1 MKQTVN
7 AEAVRAARALTESN
21 TGSIMHWKKTKKKK
35 NNPFQKQSR
44 AVTNS
49 APPNGCF
56 YSAPRCTDRARHA
69 PRSRGLRIS
78 LLSMAKMLMAHLI
91 RHHRRLRRFRRSC
104 TCGRLGAQSQPPPP
118 PRRGTRSL
126 WIMHSHSHPSQSVD
140 VQEKGLQPSPQPSQP
155 PTTPTDFKVL

>member
-21 TGSIMHWKKTKKKK
+21 TGSIMHWQKKKK
-35 NNPFQKQSR
+35 KPFQKQSR

-118 PRRGTRSL
+118 PRPETRSL
-126 WIMHSHSHPSQSVD
+126 WIMHSHSHPSQSV
-140 VQEKGLQPSPQPSQP
+140 ECTRKGTSAPPNPPPPQLTSRY
-155 PTTPTDFKVL
+155 FKF